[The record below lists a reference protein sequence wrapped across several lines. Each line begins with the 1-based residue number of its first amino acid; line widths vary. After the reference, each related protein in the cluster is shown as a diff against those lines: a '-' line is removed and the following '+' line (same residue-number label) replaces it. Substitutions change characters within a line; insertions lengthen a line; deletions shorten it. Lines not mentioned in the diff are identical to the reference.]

1 MAVIGVTGARSL
13 TTEQTE
19 QLKVELWELDRQN
32 THWHI
37 GDANGVD
44 KTARNW
50 VRAEQT
56 HHNTEGQERWQL
68 AARSTEMVKAIGAQN
83 GTLHAWANKPAPE
96 GLKPSK
102 TWKSASGSGTWGTIA
117 LAVGLGIKVEL
128 HWLGEEREAPNWL

>member
-13 TTEQTE
+13 TAEETE
-19 QLKVELWELDRQN
+19 QLKVELWHLDRKN
-32 THWHI
+32 TYWHI

-44 KTARNW
+44 ATARKW

-56 HHNTEGQERWQL
+56 HHNTNGRQRWEL
-68 AARSTEMVKAIGAQN
+68 AERSTRMVKAIASQN

-117 LAVGLGIKVEL
+117 LAVGLGVKVEL